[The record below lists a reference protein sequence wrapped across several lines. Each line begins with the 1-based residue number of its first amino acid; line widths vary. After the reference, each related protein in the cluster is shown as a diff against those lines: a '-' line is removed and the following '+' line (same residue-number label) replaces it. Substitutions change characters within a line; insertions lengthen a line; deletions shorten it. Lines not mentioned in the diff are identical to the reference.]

1 MLGVGV
7 AALLLLIGLAG
18 CPAGGPDPTPD
29 ATLVGRW
36 KLDSGGVLAT
46 YWFYDDLAM
55 HRESTVPMLGTTYDA
70 G

>member
-18 CPAGGPDPTPD
+18 CPAGGPDLTPD

-36 KLDSGGVLAT
+36 KLDSGGVVAT
-46 YWFYDDLAM
+46 Y
-55 HRESTVPMLGTTYDA
+55 
-70 G
+70 